1 MTKETGRVLVII
13 GLLLQVTVL
22 VGAIFMVAVLFD
34 SFVAIGH
41 AGDIASAAGI
51 ITAGAA
57 HSLWLLT
64 YTAPLGLVG
73 LVLLAVGIVRGAARE
88 PWVFWLSMA
97 AMVPWLLFI
106 PIGTLIGLVGV
117 ILLLSKKRLFKAQ
130 K

>member
-41 AGDIASAAGI
+41 TGDIASATGI